1 MARVTL
7 TSLKE
12 ENALLRMQNQNLT
25 VENKRLLDIVE
36 NSDLVDFDF
45 DYTVAV
51 SIKRVNGATIIQ
63 CLPDRSGEIKEF
75 RLWCSNVRHAE
86 LAAEFARYKSNAK

>member
-45 DYTVAV
+45 NYTVQMFV
-51 SIKRVNGATIIQ
+51 MLN
-63 CLPDRSGEIKEF
+63 LPLNLLVTK
-75 RLWCSNVRHAE
+75 VRQSK
-86 LAAEFARYKSNAK
+86 F